1 VPRLCELIKC
11 YALCGLSCN
20 KCYAK
25 LVFLNKDDVNVKYAI
40 KVIVKNS
47 SCVCVCA
54 CVLDCVYVIVGE
66 SARVLYFRSVLAAR
80 TGDSLKTCL
89 QR

>member
-1 VPRLCELIKC
+1 M
-11 YALCGLSCN
+11 
-20 KCYAK
+20 
-25 LVFLNKDDVNVKYAI
+25 KYAI
-40 KVIVKNS
+40 KVIFKDS

-66 SARVLYFRSVLAAR
+66 SARVLYFRPVLAAR
-80 TGDSLKTCL
+80 IGESLKTCL